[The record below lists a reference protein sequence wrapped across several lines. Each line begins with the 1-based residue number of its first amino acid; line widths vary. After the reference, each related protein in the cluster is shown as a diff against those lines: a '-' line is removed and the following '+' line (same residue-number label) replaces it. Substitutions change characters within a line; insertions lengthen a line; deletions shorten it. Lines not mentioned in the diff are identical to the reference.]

1 MKKSLLWVLT
11 LCLVFGLGACK
22 SKQSAYKAAFE
33 KAKEKEVAVVEEEE
47 EETPATTTKAARPVT
62 NATFQKESLQAVE
75 GELKTFSV
83 VIGSFA
89 QKPNATKLKADYE
102 AKGYTCAIAINTERQ
117 MYRVIVGTFNNK
129 NDAADLRDS
138 VKEKYEGLSDA
149 WLLEKK

>member
-47 EETPATTTKAARPVT
+47 TPATTATTARPIT
-62 NATFQKESLQAVE
+62 NATFQKESLQAIE

-83 VIGSFA
+83 VIGSF
-89 QKPNATKLKADYE
+89 KDRNNATGLKTAYE
-102 AKGYTCAIAINTERQ
+102 AKGYTCAIAMNTEKQ
-117 MYRVIVGTFNNK
+117 MYRVIVGSFNNK

-138 VKEKYEGLSDA
+138 VKEKHGLTDA

>member
-47 EETPATTTKAARPVT
+47 TATTTTATARPIT

-83 VIGSFA
+83 VIGSF
-89 QKPNATKLKADYE
+89 QSRSNATGLKAAYE
-102 AKGYTCAIAINTERQ
+102 AKGYTCAIAMNTEKQ
-117 MYRVIVGTFNNK
+117 MYRVIVGSFNNK
-129 NDAADLRDS
+129 NDAADLRDL
-138 VKEKYEGLSDA
+138 VKEKHNLSDA

>member
-22 SKQSAYKAAFE
+22 SKQSAYKAAYE

-47 EETPATTTKAARPVT
+47 ETPATTTKAARPIT

-83 VIGSFA
+83 VIGSFQ
-89 QKPNATKLKADYE
+89 QKSNATNLKAAYE
-102 AKGYTCAIAINTERQ
+102 AKGYTCAIAINTEKQ
-117 MYRVIVGTFNNK
+117 MYRVIVGSFNNK
-129 NDAADLRDS
+129 NDAADLRDA
-138 VKEKYEGLSDA
+138 VKEKHNLTDA